1 MDRGQS
7 EGSGLE
13 KFFKVGQWRCLGTCE
28 SGTEFER
35 VGKRSQSVTE
45 EVLGEALGR
54 WRYVV
59 ARKTLLGY
67 L

>member
-28 SGTEFER
+28 SEFER
-35 VGKRSQSVTE
+35 VGKRSRSVTE

-59 ARKTLLGY
+59 VTLLGY